1 MKIRGRVV
9 SSTEGDHGRDRAAEP
24 GGYEPPTFVRL
35 GTLAE
40 LTLGDAG
47 GSDDGMG
54 GQQPGDVGSL

>member
-9 SSTEGDHGRDRAAEP
+9 SSTEGDHGWDRAAEP

-40 LTLGDAG
+40 LTLGPDPG
-47 GSDDGMG
+47 GFDDGMG
-54 GQQPGDVGSL
+54 GQNADMGSG